1 MVGRALRHSRFHLRI
16 ESLPA
21 VRAGPEGLEARLP
34 NSSPPAGALVIFGIT
49 GDLARK
55 MTFQALF
62 RLEERGRLDC
72 PVIGVAK
79 DEWSEEAL
87 REHARQALTSCG
99 QKFTQ
104 AQFTRFAKRLSYLP
118 GDFDDPATY
127 QRLARRLRGISHPL
141 FYLETPPS
149 LFAPI
154 VEALARA
161 GLTAGALVAVEKPF
175 GHDLDSARALNAELR
190 SLLQED
196 QILRVDHFLGKE
208 PVMAVQ
214 FLRFANDLL
223 EPVWNRDHVAS
234 VQITLAEDF
243 GVDDRGAFYDAVGAL
258 RDVVQNHLLQV
269 LALIAMEPPA
279 GSDADALR
287 DKKAEV
293 FRAIPGADP
302 AHCVRGQYQGYAQV
316 AGVAKGSKTE
326 TYVALRLGVDN
337 WRWLGVPFFIRA
349 GKAMA
354 ERVTEVRLV
363 FRHPPRLAFLGGAA
377 QADANQVVLRIDPNP
392 GLRISLTSQG
402 SGRRLTQPVHLDLSF
417 AQELGQPLSP
427 YERLLDNAMRG
438 DQRLFTRED
447 SVEETWRIV
456 QPLLNAPPP
465 LHRYAEGSWGPSQAK
480 VLVRGHPAWREPW
493 LGSAEGVGD
502 S

>member
-1 MVGRALRHSRFHLRI
+1 MPTSDA
-16 ESLPA
+16 
-21 VRAGPEGLEARLP
+21 PE
-34 NSSPPAGALVIFGIT
+34 AGALVIFGIT

-62 RLEERGRLDC
+62 KLEERGHLDR

-79 DEWSEEAL
+79 DNWSEQTLREQIRKAL
-87 REHARQALTSCG
+87 RADG
-99 QKFTQ
+99 QKFSEQ
-104 AQFTRFAKRLSYLP
+104 QFSHFVRRISYVA
-118 GDFDDPATY
+118 GDFGDPGTY
-127 QRLARRLRGISHPL
+127 RKLAARLKGVSQPL

-154 VEALARA
+154 VEALAKA
-161 GLTAGALVAVEKPF
+161 GLTQGARVAVEKPF
-175 GHDLDSARALNAELR
+175 GHDLASARTLNAELG
-190 SLLQED
+190 SLLAEE

-208 PVMAVQ
+208 PVMDIQ

-243 GVDDRGAFYDAVGAL
+243 AVADRGAFYDAVGAV

-269 LALIAMEPPA
+269 LALVAMEPPA

-287 DKKAEV
+287 NKKVDV
-293 FRAIPGADP
+293 FRAIPDADP
-302 AHCVRGQYQGYAQV
+302 AHCVRGQYRGYRKV
-316 AGVAKGSKTE
+316 EGVARGSKTE

-354 ERVTEVRLV
+354 QRVTEVRLV
-363 FRHPPRLAFLGGAA
+363 FRHPPRLAFLGGGG
-377 QADANQVVLRIDPNP
+377 QPEANQVVLRIDPDP
-392 GLRISLTSQG
+392 GLRITLISQG
-402 SGRRLTQPVHLDLSF
+402 SGRRISQPVHLDLSF
-417 AQELGQPLSP
+417 AKELGEPLSP
-427 YERLLDNAMRG
+427 YERLLHDAMRG
-438 DQRLFTRED
+438 DRHLFTRED

-456 QPLLNAPPP
+456 QPLLEAPPP
-465 LHRYAEGSWGPSQAK
+465 LHGYAQGSWGPAEAQA
-480 VLVRGHPAWREPW
+480 LVRGHPAWQEPW
-493 LGSAEGVGD
+493 LDPTPGD
-502 S
+502 AGG

>member
-1 MVGRALRHSRFHLRI
+1 M
-16 ESLPA
+16 
-21 VRAGPEGLEARLP
+21 P
-34 NSSPPAGALVIFGIT
+34 NSSPPAAGALVIFGIT

-55 MTFQALF
+55 MTFQALY

-79 DEWSEEAL
+79 DKWSEEAL
-87 REHARQALTSCG
+87 REHARQALTAGG

-104 AQFTRFAKRLSYLP
+104 AQFSRFAKRLFYLS

-127 QRLARRLRGISHPL
+127 QRLARRLKGVAKPL

-161 GLTAGALVAVEKPF
+161 GLTEGALVAVEKPF
-175 GHDLDSARALNAELR
+175 GHDLASARALNGELR

-208 PVMAVQ
+208 PVMDIQ

-243 GVDDRGAFYDAVGAL
+243 GVEDRGAFYDAVGAL

-287 DKKAEV
+287 NKKVEV
-293 FRAIPGADP
+293 FRAISDADP
-302 AHCVRGQYQGYAQV
+302 AHCVRGQYRGYGEV
-316 AGVAKGSKTE
+316 PGVAKRSQTE
-326 TYVALRLGVDN
+326 TYVAVRLGVDN

-363 FRHPPRLAFLGGAA
+363 FRHPPQLAFLGGAIH
-377 QADANQVVLRIDPNP
+377 ADANQVVLRIDPDP
-392 GLRISLTSQG
+392 GLRIILTSQG
-402 SGRRLTQPVHLDLSF
+402 SGRRITQPVHLDLSF
-417 AQELGQPLSP
+417 ANELGQPLSP

-456 QPLLNAPPP
+456 QPLLSAPPP
-465 LHRYAEGSWGPSQAK
+465 LHRYSEGSWGPPQAK
-480 VLVRGHPAWREPW
+480 ILVRGHPAWQEPW
-493 LGSAEGVGD
+493 LDSAAGVGE